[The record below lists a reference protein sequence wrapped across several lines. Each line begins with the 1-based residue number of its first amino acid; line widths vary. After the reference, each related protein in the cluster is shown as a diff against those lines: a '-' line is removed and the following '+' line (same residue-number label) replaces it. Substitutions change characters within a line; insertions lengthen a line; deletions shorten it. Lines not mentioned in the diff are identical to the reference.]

1 MYILRK
7 PSISR
12 FKSIMRQNACSANK
26 ITRIR
31 STIKKGKKSMR
42 NRVPKTINTKCS
54 QEIKKRLWSQHLEAK
69 SF

>member
-31 STIKKGKKSMR
+31 STIKKGKKINEKPSPKNNQHKVFTR
-42 NRVPKTINTKCS
+42 NKEEVVVPTP
-54 QEIKKRLWSQHLEAK
+54 
-69 SF
+69 